1 MKKLLAFLCALTLM
15 LSLGVTAFAD
25 SISGET
31 SGYTEILTEVPSCTW
46 TLKIPAD
53 TSIAFGEP
61 EKELGDVEIT
71 NIQNQK
77 GNKHIRAYLSTSCLF
92 CLTSDINT
100 TFPYDIQVYLNT
112 TELVPKKV
120 FTLRNEGYV
129 SELVEV
135 STAVAGDTTL
145 SSTLTILVDS
155 SAWNSA
161 PEGKYAGY
169 LTFTS
174 SLED

>member
-25 SISGET
+25 T
-31 SGYTEILTEVPSCTW
+31 SGYTEILTEVPASTCTW

-71 NIQNQK
+71 NVQNQK
-77 GNKHIRAYLSTSCLF
+77 GNKHIRAYLDTNCLF
-92 CLTSDINT
+92 CLSSDINT
-100 TFPYDIQVYLNT
+100 AFPYDIQVYLNT
-112 TELVPKKV
+112 TELVHKKV

-129 SELVEV
+129 SELVED

-145 SSTLTILVDS
+145 SSTLTILVDPR
-155 SAWNSA
+155 AWNSA
-161 PEGKYAGY
+161 PEGTYYGY

-174 SLED
+174 ELDN